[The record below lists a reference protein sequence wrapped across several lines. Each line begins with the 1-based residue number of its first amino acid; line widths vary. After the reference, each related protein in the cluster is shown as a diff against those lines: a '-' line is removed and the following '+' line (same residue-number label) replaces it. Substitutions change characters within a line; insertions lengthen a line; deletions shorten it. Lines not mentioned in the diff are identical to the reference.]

1 MHRAL
6 RICRLSF
13 VVAALLALGACGVS
27 GAGTVAQ
34 STPSTTVII
43 SPAPSATA
51 TSASAASTGAVIVIV
66 DQQHYGTKDTIVVR
80 VTNGLS
86 NNIYAGNHQTDCTIV
101 TLEMSSGGAWQ
112 PTGACRT
119 EIATIFLPVRAGTT
133 STFDLA
139 PNGGQFKSS
148 GWITGT
154 YHVALRY
161 TLSNPESGNSAPPSS
176 FETVYSA
183 TFSIG

>member
-6 RICRLSF
+6 RIGLLSC
-13 VVAALLALGACGVS
+13 VVTALLALSACGVS
-27 GAGTVAQ
+27 GAGSAAQ
-34 STPSTTVII
+34 STPSTTVIM

-51 TSASAASTGAVIVIV
+51 SSTSAAATGAVAITV
-66 DQQHYGTKDTIVVR
+66 DQQHYGTKDTIVVH

-101 TLEMSSGGAWQ
+101 TLEMNSGGAWQ

-133 STFDLA
+133 ATFDLT
-139 PNGGQFKSS
+139 PSSGGQLKSS
-148 GWITGT
+148 AWAAGT

-161 TLSNPESGNSAPPSS
+161 TLSNPESGSAPPSS
-176 FETVYSA
+176 FETAYSV
-183 TFSIG
+183 TFGIG